1 MTMTDT
7 NTAAATTG
15 GASLISSKDV
25 TGTEV
30 YDMSGEN
37 LGHIDHVMIDK
48 QSGKIAYAVL
58 NFGSFLKM
66 GGEERPLPWSALS
79 YDVDQ
84 NGYRVSKTKSDLEN
98 APSHSGDWHSDRDW
112 EDRTHSHYGANPY
125 YI

>member
-7 NTAAATTG
+7 NTPTG
-15 GASLISSKDV
+15 GQAGLISSKDV

-48 QSGKIAYAVL
+48 VSGKIAYAVM

-66 GGEERPLPWSALS
+66 GGEERPLPWGSLS
-79 YDVDQ
+79 YDTSK
-84 NGYRVSKTKSDLEN
+84 NGYVISKSKADLEG
-98 APSHSGDWHSDRDW
+98 APSHEGDYQSNRDW
-112 EDRTHSHYGANPY
+112 EDRTHQHYGAQPY
-125 YI
+125 YV